1 LRSFRFDKIK
11 IDQSFVRDLL
21 IDEGSLA
28 IVRAIAGLGISFGMT
43 TTAEGVETEE
53 QVRCLD
59 LEGCIEVQGYLYS
72 KPVPR
77 DEVAGLLA
85 SLNTRREPRRA

>member
-1 LRSFRFDKIK
+1 
-11 IDQSFVRDLL
+11 
-21 IDEGSLA
+21 
-28 IVRAIAGLGISFGMT
+28 MT